1 MAKLSPKK
9 LTGHFWNEESGLTS
23 MLILLCI
30 SNFLVTPFFSGRP
43 VVTLLIRAFWF
54 FLLVAGIT
62 TLSKDK
68 SHIRYLSVLPVLLIL
83 VSVLG
88 YFLANPVLVY
98 IDFLITLSVLFLLT
112 WMVLLK
118 VFESGPVTIHRVVGA
133 IVTFMLLGNIWA
145 FIYHF
150 VYLHVPGSFQIPGS
164 TEYSIAS
171 PVTFLY
177 FSFTTLTTTGYG
189 DIVPLNS
196 LTRTLANIEQLV
208 GVLFPAVL
216 IGRLVSLITDKSK

>member
-9 LTGHFWNEESGLTS
+9 LTGHFWTEESGLTS

-30 SNFLVTPFFSGRP
+30 SNFLVAPFFSGRP
-43 VVTLLIRAFWF
+43 AVTLLMRAFWF
-54 FLLVAGIT
+54 FLLIAGIT

-68 SHIRYLSVLPVLLIL
+68 RHIRYMAVLPVLLIL

-98 IDFLITLSVLFLLT
+98 VDFLITLGVLSLLT

-150 VYLHVPGSFQIPGS
+150 VYLHVPGSFQIPG
-164 TEYSIAS
+164 TNEYSYAS
-171 PVTFLY
+171 QFTFLY

-189 DIVPLNS
+189 DILPLNA
-196 LTRTLANIEQLV
+196 LTRTLANIEQLI
-208 GVLFPAVL
+208 GVLFPAIL